1 MDNIRAVIDYV
12 IGSEAY
18 DYENYVTEVWWDR
31 DFSLENKEQLE
42 ISLIDPEVDH
52 PYKTAVLAQRE
63 LGTLGK
69 PEPVFLD
76 LTMDQ
81 FAALVS

>member
-12 IGSEAY
+12 IRAEAN
-18 DYENYVTEVWWDR
+18 DYEDWVTEVWWDR

-42 ISLIDPEVDH
+42 ESLIDPEIEHV
-52 PYKTAVLAQRE
+52 YKTAVLAQRE
-63 LGTLGK
+63 LEALGK
-69 PEPVFLD
+69 SEPVFLD

>member
-12 IGSEAY
+12 IGYEAY

-42 ISLIDPEVDH
+42 ESLIDLEVDH
-52 PYKTAVLAQRE
+52 VYKTAVLAQRE
-63 LGTLGK
+63 LEALEK
-69 PEPVFLD
+69 PKD
-76 LTMDQ
+76 LYLTVDQ
-81 FAALVS
+81 LVALVS